1 MMKNLVCLT
10 ALVVTLALVFSGSA
24 LAQRPSPTATIHQQH
39 LTGKGLNSHHQPL
52 PGSFFYGGD
61 GDPLSY
67 LADGLWNQV
76 SDDLGID
83 GIVYSPFIVPQ
94 FAKWNVGVLYVNNEY
109 YPYPPTGIV
118 DAAWA
123 ISASPGGTPICSGI
137 ATPVLTDTGRLYFD
151 TYEEYTT
158 AVSIETCTLSGTSH
172 GQTRLAQYWENV
184 TVETSTGDPENPQLV
199 YESNVPDIP
208 PPDAVGTPEP
218 RNQSYFFSEYFLG
231 GKLVNANTQGFYPN
245 QFAVFSAGVAAAT
258 D

>member
-1 MMKNLVCLT
+1 MLKKLVCLT
-10 ALVVTLALVFSGSA
+10 TLVVTLALVFSGSA

-39 LTGKGLNSHHQPL
+39 LTGKGVNSHHQPL

-61 GDPLSY
+61 GDPLNGN
-67 LADGLWNQV
+67 ADGLWNQV

-83 GIVYSPFIVPQ
+83 GMVISPFIVPQ
-94 FAKWNVGVLYVNNEY
+94 RAKWNVGVLYVNNEY

-123 ISASPGGTPICSGI
+123 ISASPGGTPICSGV
-137 ATPVLTDTGRLYFD
+137 ATPVLTDTGRLYLD

-158 AVSIETCTLSGTSH
+158 AVSIECSPLSGTSH
-172 GQTRLAQYWENV
+172 GQNRVAQYWENV
-184 TVETSTGDPENPQLV
+184 TVETSVGGGGIQLV

-218 RNQSYFFSEYFLG
+218 RNQSYFFSEYFEG
-231 GKLVNANTQGFYPN
+231 GVLVNANTQGP
-245 QFAVFSAGVAAAT
+245 FAVFSAGVAAAT